1 MLIASLVPLLGGI
14 LLAALRPRTRR
25 LRLICTEGVTLLT
38 SLLVVRLLVRGAPS
52 MLLLRYSRMFQL
64 SFSLDG
70 LGKVF
75 LGLMAFLWPLAVL
88 YASEYMEHEE
98 RENSF
103 FAFYTMTY
111 GVMIAFCC
119 ARNLFT
125 LYVLFECIT
134 LVTLPLVWHKKD
146 SASIRAARAYIRY
159 SIGCAAFAFAA
170 MILLTRYGNGVF
182 RPGGI
187 PLENM
192 PESIMGMAF
201 LAAFFGFGVKAA
213 VFPLCAWLPRAS
225 VAPTPVTAL
234 LHAVAVVNAGV
245 FAVLRVIYYIFG
257 ADLLRG
263 SWAQTVVLSFSV
275 ATILFG
281 AWMAVRETHVK
292 RKLAYSTVSNLG
304 YMLLG
309 ASLMSDGGLLGALM
323 HMVNHGLMKILLFFC
338 IGAVMVKTGRTQM
351 RQMNGLA
358 RRMPLTFAFFAFGS
372 IALMGIPPLCGFI
385 SKYYLASAAIE
396 GGGIWALMGTGALLV
411 SSLLT
416 AVYTLSTL
424 LPAFFYAFDE
434 SAGAPLEKNCDPGWR
449 MLLPFCLI
457 AAACLL
463 LGVCS
468 SPLAQTL
475 RIITGV

>member
-1 MLIASLVPLLGGI
+1 MLIASLIPLLGG
-14 LLAALRPRTRR
+14 LLLPAMRFKNSRQ
-25 LRLICTEGVTLLT
+25 RLIWTECITLIT
-38 SLLVVRLLVRGAPS
+38 SALVVRLIVQGMKP
-52 MLLLRYSRMFQL
+52 MTLLHYTRVFQL
-64 SFSLDG
+64 SFALDG
-70 LGKVF
+70 MGKVF

-98 RENSF
+98 REDSF

-111 GVMIAFCC
+111 GVMVSFCC

-125 LYVLFECIT
+125 MYVLFECIT

-146 SASIRAARAYIRY
+146 PQSIRAARAYIRY
-159 SIGCAAFAFAA
+159 SIGCTAFAFAA

-182 RPGGI
+182 RLGGI
-187 PLENM
+187 ALTGMSENVM
-192 PESIMGMAF
+192 SLAF
-201 LAAFFGFGVKAA
+201 LSAFFGFGVKAA

-225 VAPTPVTAL
+225 AAPTPVTAL

-245 FAVLRVIYYIFG
+245 FAVLRVIYYLFG
-257 ADLLRG
+257 ATILHD
-263 SWAQTVVLSFSV
+263 SWAQTIALSFSV
-275 ATILFG
+275 ATIVFG
-281 AWMAVRETHVK
+281 AVMAVRDWHVK

-309 ASLMSDGGLLGALM
+309 ASLMSNEGLLGALM

-351 RQMNGLA
+351 NQMNGLA
-358 RRMPLTFAFFAFGS
+358 RRMPHTFAFFTFGA

-385 SKYYLASAAIE
+385 SKYYLAEAAIH
-396 GGGIWALMGTGALLV
+396 GSGLWAWLGTGALLL

-416 AVYTLSTL
+416 AIYTLSTL
-424 LPAFFYAFDE
+424 LPAYFMPFDE
-434 SAGAPLEKNCDPGWR
+434 TAGSALDQHCDPDWR
-449 MLLPFCLI
+449 MIVPFCLI

-463 LGVCS
+463 LGVYS
-468 SPLAQTL
+468 SPLVQVL
-475 RIITGV
+475 KQITGI

>member
-1 MLIASLVPLLGGI
+1 MLIASLTPLLGG
-14 LLAALRPRTRR
+14 LLLLFLKTNSRR
-25 LRLICTEGVTLLT
+25 LRTVYVEAVSLLT
-38 SLLVVRLLVRGAPS
+38 SLLVLRLLLTNIEDVTLIA
-52 MLLLRYSRMFQL
+52 YSRAFTL
-64 SFSLDG
+64 RFGLDG
-70 LGKVF
+70 MGKVF
-75 LGLMAFLWPLAVL
+75 LGLMAFLWPLAAL

-111 GVMIAFCC
+111 GVMILFCC

-125 LYVLFECIT
+125 MYVLFECIT

-146 SASIRAARAYIRY
+146 PQSIRAARAYIRY

-170 MILLTRYGNGVF
+170 MILLHHYGSGDF
-182 RPGGI
+182 QLGGI
-187 PLENM
+187 DLSAAPVGLTRL
-192 PESIMGMAF
+192 AF

-225 VAPTPVTAL
+225 AAPTPVTAL

-245 FAVLRVIYYIFG
+245 FAVLRIIYDVFG

-263 SWAQTVVLSFSV
+263 SWAQTVVLSFSA
-275 ATILFG
+275 ATVVFG
-281 AWMAVRETHVK
+281 AWMAVRDTHVK

-309 ASLMSDGGLLGALM
+309 ASLMSTGGMLGSLA
-323 HMVNHGLMKILLFFC
+323 HMLSHGLMKILLFFC

-351 RQMNGLA
+351 RQMHGLA
-358 RRMPLTFAFFAFGS
+358 RKMPLTFAFFTFGA

-385 SKYYLASAAIE
+385 SKYHLINAAIAA
-396 GGGIWALMGTGALLV
+396 GGSWAWLATGALLL

-416 AVYTLSTL
+416 AIYTLSTL
-424 LPAFFYAFDE
+424 LPAFFLPLDA
-434 SAGAPLEKNCDPGWR
+434 SAGMLPEKRCDPGMR

-463 LGVCS
+463 LGVYS
-468 SPLAQTL
+468 EPLIQDL
-475 RIITGV
+475 RTIVA